1 MSDGAQD
8 VAVGKPVLVICD
20 DAADVAAFANY
31 TPSSGGGAPAAAAAA
46 PAAPAASAPAPAAP
60 AASNYPP
67 HTALAMPAL
76 SPTMTAG
83 SIATIKVKIG
93 DKMAPGDLICDIET
107 DKATIGWE
115 SQEEGFVAAI
125 LVKGMC
131 LHSPGSISLNSL
143 RGSACV
149 RPPLLLVCFIFFHY
163 ACSHRGNTLPI
174 HAGGSRIDDA
184 TCLICMHLADRSRQD
199 VSASTPCADSIQ
211 SSSHH
216 VPSLFHPC
224 PVQMARPTSR

>member
-31 TPSSGGGAPAAAAAA
+31 APSSGGGAPAAAAA
-46 PAAPAASAPAPAAP
+46 PAAPAASAPAAAAP

-67 HTALAMPAL
+67 HTPLAMPAL

-131 LHSPGSISLNSL
+131 LHSPGSMLLNSP
-143 RGSACV
+143 RRSVHSSASPSRLFPFLANV
-149 RPPLLLVCFIFFHY
+149 
-163 ACSHRGNTLPI
+163 CSHQG
-174 HAGGSRIDDA
+174 
-184 TCLICMHLADRSRQD
+184 
-199 VSASTPCADSIQ
+199 STPD
-211 SSSHH
+211 
-216 VPSLFHPC
+216 PC
-224 PVQMARPTSR
+224 